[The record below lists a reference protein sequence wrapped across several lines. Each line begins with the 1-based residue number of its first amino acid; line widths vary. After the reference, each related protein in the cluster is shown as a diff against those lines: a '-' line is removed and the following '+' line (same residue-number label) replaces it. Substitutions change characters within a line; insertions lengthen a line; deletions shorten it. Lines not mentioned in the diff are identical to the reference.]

1 MEYKTLNINDLSD
14 NIAQHICF
22 NDTLDIVVVKENQN
36 YKVKVLSVPN
46 DSISTE
52 LIDYDEYAEL
62 LELE

>member
-1 MEYKTLNINDLSD
+1 MEYKTLDINDLSD

-22 NDTLDIVVVKENQN
+22 NDTLDIVVIKENQN

-46 DSISTE
+46 DSTSTE
-52 LIDYDEYAEL
+52 LIDYDEYAKL

>member
-1 MEYKTLNINDLSD
+1 MEYKTLDINDLSD

-22 NDTLDIVVVKENQN
+22 NDTLDIVVIKENQN

-46 DSISTE
+46 ESISTE